1 MKALILAD
9 RVGKE
14 LEPLTKKTCVALLP
28 VAGKPV
34 LEYAIESLVNSGI
47 HEITLVISA
56 YADDVEQTFGTGT
69 RWGASFNYI
78 LSRGEEHPYDV
89 ITQRLN
95 DQDEYLV
102 LRGDIL
108 SNEIIAQTYKKDT
121 PKSKL
126 ADFCWTKDINL
137 NTVDNNKISYLES
150 LKSYHQANLDVIAG
164 KFDKLLVPGR
174 ELALGLKVGRKS
186 QISPQSLKQGIAF
199 VGSNSRI
206 DRQAEL
212 LDQVVI
218 SDNVIIDRAATIESS
233 VILPNTYIGEFV
245 EIKNAIVWS
254 NDLIRVDID
263 TVLHISDTFLL
274 ADLNTQTIG
283 KSIAQPVN
291 RLLGLILMI
300 LSLPLWLLAPIAA
313 LISDHKKILKKNE
326 LEGNRL
332 QLDDFGNRKR
342 RVFTAWTWNTPIPI
356 LRYLPYLWSTLTG
369 DLRVVGVIP
378 LTPKE
383 SAQRIEDWAR
393 VRDEA
398 PIGLIG
404 PSQLNLPANV
414 PIEEKLMS
422 DAFYARQRTTSKDI
436 SYLWQG
442 IRALF
447 SRKAWQI

>member
-1 MKALILAD
+1 MKALVLAD
-9 RVGKE
+9 RLGKE
-14 LEPLTKKTCVALLP
+14 LLPLTKKTCVALLP
-28 VAGKPV
+28 VASKPV
-34 LEYAIESLVNSGI
+34 LQYAIESLVNSGI
-47 HEITLVISA
+47 REIIFVISA
-56 YADDVEQTFGTGT
+56 DAESVEQTFGTGT
-69 RWGASFNYI
+69 RWGVNFNYI
-78 LSRGEEHPYDV
+78 LSRGEEHPYD
-89 ITQRLN
+89 IIKQFN
-95 DQDEYLV
+95 ENEEYLV

-108 SNEIIAQTYKKDT
+108 SNEIISKVCNQDT

-126 ADFCWTKDINL
+126 DDFCWTKEKYINKL
-137 NTVDNNKISYLES
+137 DS
-150 LKSYHQANLDVIAG
+150 LKSFHQTNLDVIAG

-174 ELALGLKVGRKS
+174 ELALGLKIGRKS

-199 VGSNSRI
+199 VGSNCRVHP
-206 DRQAEL
+206 QAEL
-212 LDQVVI
+212 LDKVVI
-218 SDNVIIDRAATIESS
+218 SDNVIVDRAAIIESS

-263 TVLHISDTFLL
+263 TTLHISDTFLL
-274 ADLNTQTIG
+274 ADLETQTIG

-291 RLLGLILMI
+291 RLLGLMLMI

-313 LISDHKKILKKNE
+313 LFSNEKKMLKKNE

-332 QLDDFGNRKR
+332 QFDDFGNRKR
-342 RVFTAWTWNTPIPI
+342 RVFTAWTWNTSIPI

-369 DLRVVGVIP
+369 DLRIVGVMP
-378 LTPKE
+378 LTPTQSE
-383 SAQRIEDWAR
+383 QRVEDWAR

-404 PSQLNLPANV
+404 PSQLNLPSNV

-422 DAFYARQRTTSKDI
+422 DAFYARQRSTTKDF

-442 IRALF
+442 LAALF
-447 SRKAWQI
+447 SRKAWLM

>member
-1 MKALILAD
+1 MKALVLAD
-9 RVGKE
+9 RIGKE
-14 LEPLTKKTCVALLP
+14 LLPLTKKTCVALLP

-34 LEYAIESLVNSGI
+34 LEYAIESLINSGVSD
-47 HEITLVISA
+47 ITLVISA
-56 YADDVEQTFGTGT
+56 DAENVEKIFGAGA
-69 RWGASFNYI
+69 RWGVRFNYI
-78 LSRGEEHPYDV
+78 LTRGEEHPYD
-89 ITQRLN
+89 IIQRIN
-95 DQDEYLV
+95 NQDDYLV

-108 SNEIIAQTYKKDT
+108 SNEIISQTCNKDT
-121 PKSKL
+121 PKSEL
-126 ADFCWTKDINL
+126 DDFCWIKEKYINKL
-137 NTVDNNKISYLES
+137 DS
-150 LKSYHQANLDVIAG
+150 LKSFHQTNLDVIAG
-164 KFDKLLVPGR
+164 KFDNLIIPGR
-174 ELALGLKVGRKS
+174 ELALGLKIGRKS

-199 VGSNSRI
+199 VGSNCRVHP
-206 DRQAEL
+206 QAEL

-274 ADLNTQTIG
+274 ADLDTQTIS

-291 RLLGLILMI
+291 RLLGLLLMI
-300 LSLPLWLLAPIAA
+300 LSLPLWLLAPIV
-313 LISDHKKILKKNE
+313 SNKKNLLKKNQ

-332 QLDDFGNRKR
+332 QFDDFGNRKR
-342 RVFTAWTWNTPIPI
+342 KVFTAWTWNTSIPI
-356 LRYLPYLWSTLTG
+356 LRYLPYLWSILTG

-378 LTPKE
+378 LTPSE
-383 SAQRIEDWAR
+383 SEQRVEDWAR

-404 PSQLNLPANV
+404 PSQLNLPTNV

-422 DAFYARQRTTSKDI
+422 DAFYARQRSTTKDI

-442 IRALF
+442 LGALF
-447 SRKAWQI
+447 SRKAWVQ